1 MNSVQ
6 EAELDLVA
14 RTTALQR
21 IRIFRTRAGKYR
33 MSVSVSHRAGEL
45 ELHIV
50 TTRKQ
55 LREWASLDRL
65 TRHIEDKY
73 GAVPAITISLEAGE
87 PTP

>member
-1 MNSVQ
+1 
-6 EAELDLVA
+6 
-14 RTTALQR
+14 
-21 IRIFRTRAGKYR
+21 
-33 MSVSVSHRAGEL
+33 
-45 ELHIV
+45 V